1 MSNGTKINLDT
12 SSRVDVTCR
21 KGDTFSLRLTV
32 TAADGIAV
40 GFAAGDIFLFQVR
53 DSDTGDLVTN
63 GSNTFSASVTADDAS
78 AGGINAGGVT
88 NTTLKYID
96 LTVAATV
103 MKTMP
108 AGLYVYDVEQKA
120 ASGGVVSTLI
130 FGTLKVNEDVSITA

>member
-1 MSNGTKINLDT
+1 MSNATKINLDT

-21 KGDTFSLRLTV
+21 KGDTFSLRLNVTKADG
-32 TAADGIAV
+32 TAA
-40 GFAAGDIFLFQVR
+40 FASGDIFLLQVR

-96 LTVAATV
+96 LSVSADT

-108 AGLYVYDVEQKA
+108 SGLYVYDVEQKSA
-120 ASGGVVSTLI
+120 AVVSTLI

>member
-1 MSNGTKINLDT
+1 MSNATKINLDT

-40 GFAAGDIFLFQVR
+40 GFAAADIFLFQVR
-53 DSDTGDLVTN
+53 DSDTGALVTN
-63 GSNTFSASVTADDAS
+63 GSNTFSASVTADDAT
-78 AGGINAGGVT
+78 AGGVNANGVT
-88 NTTLKYID
+88 NTSLKYID
-96 LTVAATV
+96 LSVSAAI

-108 AGLYVYDVEQKA
+108 SGLYVYDVEQK
-120 ASGGVVSTLI
+120 SGTVVSTLI